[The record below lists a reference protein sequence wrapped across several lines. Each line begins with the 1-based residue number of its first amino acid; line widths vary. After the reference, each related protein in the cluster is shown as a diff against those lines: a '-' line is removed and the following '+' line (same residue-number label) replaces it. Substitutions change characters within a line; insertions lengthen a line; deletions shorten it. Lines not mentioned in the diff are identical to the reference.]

1 MDKEL
6 AGFGWY
12 IKRIDNALAREA
24 CRNVQSHNLTMQQSH
39 LLFVLSDAENH
50 TRTLKELESIFGCAQ
65 STLSG
70 LVTRLEKKGL
80 VEGFTDP
87 RDRRIKHVR
96 LTESGAEMRQTCHK
110 DILQSE
116 KRMSAGMTEEEKQL
130 FLQCLQKVY
139 ENLKDDMD
147 ETEHCHNNYHN
158 NEGKE

>member
-65 STLSG
+65 STLAG

-80 VEGFTDP
+80 VEASPT
-87 RDRRIKHVR
+87 RA
-96 LTESGAEMRQTCHK
+96 TGASSMF
-110 DILQSE
+110 
-116 KRMSAGMTEEEKQL
+116 A
-130 FLQCLQKVY
+130 
-139 ENLKDDMD
+139 
-147 ETEHCHNNYHN
+147 
-158 NEGKE
+158 

>member
-1 MDKEL
+1 MCEQL

-12 IKRIDNALAREA
+12 IKRIDNALASEA
-24 CRNVQSHNLTMQQSH
+24 CRNVQAHNLTMQQSQ
-39 LLFVLSDAENH
+39 LRFALSDAENH

-65 STLSG
+65 STLAG
-70 LVTRLEKKGL
+70 LVARLEKKGL

-96 LTESGAEMRQTCHK
+96 LTESGAKMRQTCHE

-147 ETEHCHNNYHN
+147 DAEHCHKEQHCK
-158 NEGKE
+158 GKE

>member
-1 MDKEL
+1 MSSSCMLRKQT
-6 AGFGWY
+6 AG
-12 IKRIDNALAREA
+12 L
-24 CRNVQSHNLTMQQSH
+24 
-39 LLFVLSDAENH
+39 VLYQNNENH
-50 TRTLKELESIFGCAQ
+50 LRFEVVRVDGEVCFVVTSCIHGDEQTLA
-65 STLSG
+65 T
-70 LVTRLEKKGL
+70 TRLEKKGL

-139 ENLKDDMD
+139 ENLKDDMN
-147 ETEHCHNNYHN
+147 ETEHCHNNYNN

>member
-65 STLSG
+65 STLAG

-87 RDRRIKHVR
+87 RDRKRRGNAADVPQGHSAIRKANVR
-96 LTESGAEMRQTCHK
+96 RNDGGRKAAVPA
-110 DILQSE
+110 
-116 KRMSAGMTEEEKQL
+116 MSAKGL
-130 FLQCLQKVY
+130 
-139 ENLKDDMD
+139 
-147 ETEHCHNNYHN
+147 
-158 NEGKE
+158 

>member
-1 MDKEL
+1 MDKKL

-65 STLSG
+65 STLAG

-116 KRMSAGMTEEEKQL
+116 KRMSAGMTEEEKQICMNVFEKICNNAEERL
-130 FLQCLQKVY
+130 REHK
-139 ENLKDDMD
+139 ENA
-147 ETEHCHNNYHN
+147 
-158 NEGKE
+158 NEN